1 MQKTYLN
8 TRDHGHENM
17 QKTYLNTRDHG
28 HENMQKTYLNTRT
41 YLIMDTRTCRRHT

>member
-8 TRDHGHENM
+8 TWTREHAEDIHRDGHENM

-28 HENMQKTYLNTRT
+28 HENMQKTY
-41 YLIMDTRTCRRHT
+41 